1 MTRLQD
7 VIDPAHAAFAGHFPG
22 NPIVPGVLLLGR
34 VLRAVGATMGARV
47 NAVST
52 ARFHAV
58 LRPGE
63 TFDIELEPAGET
75 TVKFRVLRAEI
86 LIASGALGL
95 SAAVAG

>member
-1 MTRLQD
+1 MRVRD
-7 VIDPAHAAFAGHFPG
+7 FVDPAHPALAGHFPG

-34 VLRAVGATMGARV
+34 VLRAAGAMPRAPV
-47 NAVST
+47 NAIPT

-63 TFDIELEPAGET
+63 AFDIELERAGA
-75 TVKFRVLRAEI
+75 TVKFRVLRAET

-95 SAAVAG
+95 SAAAAA